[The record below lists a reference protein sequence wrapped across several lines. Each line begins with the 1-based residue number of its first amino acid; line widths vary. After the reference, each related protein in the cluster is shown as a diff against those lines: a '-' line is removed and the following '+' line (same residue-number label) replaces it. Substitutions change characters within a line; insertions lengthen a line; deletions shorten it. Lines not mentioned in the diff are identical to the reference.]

1 MPGRPY
7 LGTHEIPWPT
17 DDGPWLLVF
26 HMAVA
31 EDQVPRCVGVDLRSF
46 TLGKDGKTVRAIGES
61 LQQLTA
67 QVWRDV
73 AIQSEMIAAMD
84 AYLRRELAPFVS
96 KKTRDRSARRAGPK
110 IFWDESALRSVA
122 TIYRANLGTGAP
134 TKAVAEIFDV
144 SPSMAAKLVGRAR
157 KAGLLG
163 ETSKGRAGGASPAQP
178 KGARRKGG
186 KR

>member
-1 MPGRPY
+1 MPGQPY
-7 LGTHEIPWPT
+7 LGTHRIPWPT
-17 DDGPWLLVF
+17 DKGPWVLVF
-26 HMAVA
+26 HLALA

-46 TLGKDGKTVRAIGES
+46 SIAKDGKSVTPVGES

-84 AYLRRELAPFVS
+84 AHLRKQMAPFVS

-110 IFWDESALRSVA
+110 VFWDEAALRSVA
-122 TIYRANLGTGAP
+122 LVYRANLGTGSP
-134 TKAVAEIFDV
+134 TKAVAETFDV
-144 SPSMAAKLVGRAR
+144 SPSMAAKLVSRAR

-163 ETSKGRAGGASPAQP
+163 KTSKGRAGGASPSP
-178 KGARRKGG
+178 KTSRRKGS
-186 KR
+186 R